1 MHLGAGRH
9 HPHGLLVH
17 DQDSPLHLARGLV
30 VIPDGVLDDIV
41 HNFWKKMTTHFNA
54 CEYYYRQL
62 ASVAVGAL

>member
-41 HNFWKKMTTHFNA
+41 HNFWKKMTTQVNA
-54 CEYYYRQL
+54 SPCYYWHL
-62 ASVAVGAL
+62 APVAVVTL